1 MLPKNLL
8 EEFNKAINAALDQ
21 TKLQELTNQPS
32 VNKTLTEQNNISTN
46 LENKTEK
53 TQKNRCTHCNKKT
66 GILGFGCRCG
76 GNFCAGHRFTDQ
88 HNCPCSEEIKKED
101 LANLSKN
108 NIKVVADK
116 ITRI

>member
-8 EEFNKAINAALDQ
+8 EEFNKVANSIIDQ
-21 TKLQELTNQPS
+21 TKFTELANQK
-32 VNKTLTEQNNISTN
+32 VET
-46 LENKTEK
+46 KTEK
-53 TQKNRCTHCNKKT
+53 PIQKNRCTECKKKT

-88 HNCPCSEEIKKED
+88 HNCPCVEEIKKESLEN
-101 LANLSKN
+101 LAKQ

>member
-8 EEFNKAINAALDQ
+8 EEFNKVANSLVDK
-21 TKLQELTNQPS
+21 TKFTELANQKVETKQSNIDTN
-32 VNKTLTEQNNISTN
+32 V
-46 LENKTEK
+46 ENKTEK
-53 TQKNRCTHCNKKT
+53 PIQKNRCTECKKKT

-88 HNCPCSEEIKKED
+88 HNCPCIEEIKKESLEN
-101 LANLSKN
+101 LAKQ